1 MASVVLKYFHSLR
14 VYGIRGTIERLYSM
28 GQIKFGECVG
38 EDRFGNKYFENR
50 HYPWGQHR
58 WVEYKDIH
66 NFDASMIPPEW
77 HGWMH
82 HTFDETPTEMDV
94 KQALEGV
101 KTLYKSDALY
111 KNHVADGKPMEYHM
125 HNRSTWRQR
134 GYRVGSLYTQ
144 PSQEDAYYKQ
154 PAHPLAETSEEA
166 TFPPNSTEQEYARKG
181 FKKPSGEYDY
191 DGPIES
197 LTDHRH

>member
-1 MASVVLKYFHSLR
+1 
-14 VYGIRGTIERLYSM
+14 
-28 GQIKFGECVG
+28 
-38 EDRFGNKYFENR
+38 
-50 HYPWGQHR
+50 
-58 WVEYKDIH
+58 
-66 NFDASMIPPEW
+66 MIPPEW

-82 HTFDETPTEMDV
+82 HTFDETPTKMVFFSFPLFQLLFLFFFLFLLATTNKKDV

-101 KTLYKSDALY
+101 KTLHKSHALY
-111 KNHVADGKPMEYHM
+111 KNHVSDGKPMDHHM

-134 GYRVGSLYTQ
+134 GYEVGSLYTEAK
-144 PSQEDAYYKQ
+144 QEDAYYKQ

-166 TFPPNSTEQEYARKG
+166 TFPPNSEEQQYARKG
-181 FKKPSGEYDY
+181 FKTPSGEYDY

>member
-1 MASVVLKYFHSLR
+1 MAGCTTHLTRPPQRWFFSLAFF
-14 VYGIRGTIERLYSM
+14 LSLF
-28 GQIKFGECVG
+28 QLFSFFGST
-38 EDRFGNKYFENR
+38 
-50 HYPWGQHR
+50 Q
-58 WVEYKDIH
+58 
-66 NFDASMIPPEW
+66 
-77 HGWMH
+77 
-82 HTFDETPTEMDV
+82 DV